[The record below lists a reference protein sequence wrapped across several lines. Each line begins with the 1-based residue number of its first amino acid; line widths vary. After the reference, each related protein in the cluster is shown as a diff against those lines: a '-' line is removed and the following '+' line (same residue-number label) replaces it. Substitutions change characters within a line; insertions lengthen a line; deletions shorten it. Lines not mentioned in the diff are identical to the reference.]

1 MISELGSYSMPLVA
15 SRQSFFLR
23 IAAVMVTAIVLAV
36 LLPAGGADAAPAVPP
51 VVGRDLQGL
60 PSAADGSGRQLLH
73 DGDVARVSQQVRTP
87 IRFSMVGFTVPPDAH
102 LDFRTSVDAVRWTS
116 WQHTEAGG
124 DDGPDAG
131 SAEARQAA
139 QVARSAGRAAGE
151 TTAAVWVGDAS
162 YLQTR
167 IAGDSRRAK
176 PEDVIAHLV
185 DSQGLG
191 RSALGRA
198 ADALG
203 AAWRGASSPPPAQAG
218 ARQPAIVS
226 RQGWGADES
235 WRRSEPSYS
244 STLKAGILHHT
255 AGSNSY
261 TREQSPAVLRGDY
274 YYHTK
279 VNGWSDLGYNYVVDR
294 YGTIYEGR
302 YGGITSNVL
311 GAHAGGF
318 NTSTF
323 GVSIM
328 GDFTDGMPPKA
339 ARDAVVRLVAWRQDL
354 AGIDPLGTTV
364 LTSAGSSRYSAGV
377 QVRLN
382 TLAGH
387 RDVSATACP
396 GDALYPQMSSLR
408 RRIAERIADSEKP
421 APAPF
426 RLLMTSPDTGTVG
439 LQGKTVRGKIF
450 VWSDQG
456 AAGTRRVEFW
466 LDRRTASAAPQRVA
480 QSQPYEFGGLY
491 TRALRDGGHTIT
503 ARVRRSDGTSTEVT
517 ARFQV
522 QNRFTVRVDAGG
534 GAHKDRYSRR
544 WSADGGYLQGTAHVV
559 ATPIANTPIDG
570 VYRSRRVDPG
580 GYRIRVPGPGRYE
593 VRMHFAELYYTQ
605 PGERVFGARA
615 EGRRVLGKLD
625 LVAEVGPLTAHRV
638 VVPVDVDDGYLNLR
652 FSASVG
658 LAAVNAIEVI
668 GLPAG

>member
-1 MISELGSYSMPLVA
+1 MPLVA

-139 QVARSAGRAAGE
+139 QVARSAGRAARE

-255 AGSNSY
+255 AGSNTY

-279 VNGWSDLGYNYVVDR
+279 VNGWSDLGYNYVIDR
-294 YGTIYEGR
+294 YGTVYEGR
-302 YGGITSNVL
+302 YGGITRNVL
-311 GAHAGGF
+311 GAHSGGF

-328 GDFTDGMPPKA
+328 GNFTDELPPKA
-339 ARDAVVRLVAWRQDL
+339 ARTSVVRLVAWRQQL

-382 TLAGH
+382 TLSGH

-396 GDALYPQMSSLR
+396 GDALYPRLAKLR
-408 RRIAERIADSEKP
+408 QRIAERHALLEQP

-426 RLLMTSPDTGTVG
+426 RLLMTSKATGTAA
-439 LQGKTVRGKIF
+439 LRGKTVRGAIF
-450 VWSDQG
+450 VWADQ
-456 AAGTRRVEFW
+456 ARTGTRQVDFW
-466 LDRRTASAAPQRVA
+466 LDRRSASSTPQRVA
-480 QSQPYEFGGLY
+480 RSQPYNFGQLD
-491 TRALRDGGHTIT
+491 TRALSDGKHTIT
-503 ARVRRSDGTSTEVT
+503 AAVRRSDGSSSEVT
-517 ARFQV
+517 AQFQV
-522 QNRFTVRVDAGG
+522 QNRFTVRIDAGG
-534 GAHKDRYSRR
+534 AAHKDRYSRL
-544 WSADGGYLQGTAHVV
+544 WSADSDYLQGAAHVV
-559 ATPIANTPIDG
+559 QGPISGTKVDS
-570 VYRSRRVDPG
+570 VYRSRRLDPR
-580 GYRIRVPGPGRYE
+580 GYRIRVPRPGRYE
-593 VRMHFAELYYTQ
+593 VRLHFAELYYTGAGQ
-605 PGERVFGARA
+605 RVFGALA
-615 EGRRVLGKLD
+615 EGRRVVGKLD
-625 LVAEVGPLTAHRV
+625 LVAEVGPLAAHRV
-638 VVPVDVDDGYLNLR
+638 IVPVDVHDRYLNLH

-658 LAAVNAIEVI
+658 AAAVNAIEVI
-668 GLPAG
+668 GPPAD